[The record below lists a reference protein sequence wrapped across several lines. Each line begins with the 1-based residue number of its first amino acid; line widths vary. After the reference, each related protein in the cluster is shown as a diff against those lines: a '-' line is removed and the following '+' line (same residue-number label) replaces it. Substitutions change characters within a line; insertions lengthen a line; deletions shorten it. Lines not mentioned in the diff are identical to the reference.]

1 MTSSRRVTRPVML
14 SGVSTDRM
22 LACAAPRR
30 ACGVAPGGAPQH
42 GRTSR
47 RGRAARVCA
56 ARLGALTA
64 RRQAAAPSGARTNAC
79 AFTSDRR
86 VRQQT
91 LGVKRVQARGGRSAR
106 LEARVDQVHCLGL
119 PPEVELGLQLRGQLI
134 HGGHQVDWSSV
145 ACRSPRTAA
154 VGRRAGARC
163 GCARAADPATRGRD
177 SVTSRCRDLQS
188 ALPRLFRERRVRFG
202 LGRACRKRAAMRM
215 LTRSCCM
222 RASASGY
229 CTCTRA
235 GTPARRTYVLCTHAL
250 TADRH
255 SLPLAGCRPHQPP
268 GRECCAFQGQS
279 LICIGSA
286 FMLCSK
292 CFLSKSCSSDVFS
305 KHAAQRDAMMH
316 EQASMPVFGNSKL
329 VHWHAWRAGTGARR
343 ACSAP

>member
-30 ACGVAPGGAPQH
+30 ACGVTPGGAPQH

-119 PPEVELGLQLRGQLI
+119 PPEVELGLQLRGQLV
-134 HGGHQVDWSSV
+134 HGGHQVELELRRLPQP
-145 ACRSPRTAA
+145 AHGRCRAPGGCPVRLCAGRGPGDARGATASPADVETCR
-154 VGRRAGARC
+154 VRFHGCSERDVLGLGSGAPAKSARRC
-163 GCARAADPATRGRD
+163 GC
-177 SVTSRCRDLQS
+177 
-188 ALPRLFRERRVRFG
+188 
-202 LGRACRKRAAMRM
+202 
-215 LTRSCCM
+215 
-222 RASASGY
+222 
-229 CTCTRA
+229 
-235 GTPARRTYVLCTHAL
+235 
-250 TADRH
+250 
-255 SLPLAGCRPHQPP
+255 
-268 GRECCAFQGQS
+268 
-279 LICIGSA
+279 
-286 FMLCSK
+286 
-292 CFLSKSCSSDVFS
+292 
-305 KHAAQRDAMMH
+305 
-316 EQASMPVFGNSKL
+316 
-329 VHWHAWRAGTGARR
+329 
-343 ACSAP
+343 